1 MLIRLLLLVVAVLF
15 SASVFA
21 NCNQGFGPGG
31 CVPESPDPIGPAELC
46 ILDCKP
52 VQYTQFGLF
61 ALATSTLA
69 NGYSVL
75 GWAGPCQL
83 DNLSLCPDI
92 YNQAFADLY
101 IAAQRANRAQY
112 HIVE

>member
-1 MLIRLLLLVVAVLF
+1 MFIRSLLLAAAVSLP
-15 SASVFA
+15 SISLA
-21 NCNQGFGPGG
+21 CNQGFGPGG
-31 CVPESPDPIGPAELC
+31 CVPDAPDPTGPAELC

>member
-1 MLIRLLLLVVAVLF
+1 MRLLILVSALLVSMA
-15 SASVFA
+15 ANA

-31 CVPESPDPIGPAELC
+31 CVPESPALLGPAELC
-46 ILDCKP
+46 IIDCKP

-69 NGYSVL
+69 NGYTVL

-92 YNQAFADLY
+92 YNQAFQDLY
-101 IAAQRANRAQY
+101 ITAQRANRAQY
-112 HIVE
+112 HIAP

>member
-1 MLIRLLLLVVAVLF
+1 MLIRSLLFVAAVSI
-15 SASVFA
+15 SASAFA
-21 NCNQGFGPGG
+21 NCTQGFGPGG
-31 CVPESPDPIGPAELC
+31 CVPETAAPVGPTELC
-46 ILDCKP
+46 ILDCHP

-61 ALATSTLA
+61 ALATSVLD

-92 YNQAFADLY
+92 YNQAFQDLY
-101 IAAQRANRAQY
+101 ITAQRANRAQS
-112 HIVE
+112 HW

>member
-1 MLIRLLLLVVAVLF
+1 MRLLILVSALLVSMA
-15 SASVFA
+15 ANA

-31 CVPESPDPIGPAELC
+31 CVPESPALLGPAELC
-46 ILDCKP
+46 IIDCKP
-52 VQYTQFGLF
+52 VIYTQFGLF
-61 ALATSTLA
+61 ALATSSLG

-92 YNQAFADLY
+92 YNQAFQDLY
-101 IAAQRANRAQY
+101 ITAQRANRAQY
-112 HIVE
+112 HIAP

>member
-1 MLIRLLLLVVAVLF
+1 MRVLLLSLCVWC
-15 SASVFA
+15 ASPVFA

-31 CVPESPDPIGPAELC
+31 CVPESPALLGPAELC
-46 ILDCKP
+46 IIDCKP

-92 YNQAFADLY
+92 YNQAFEDLY